1 MNYFRKLENY
11 IFSKYKLIV
20 IFLLLINFFLISF
33 SVYRESVIWDEVCY
47 IGMGKYILE
56 TGNFRTDGSIAHA
69 TLSYYIN
76 SLFLYFIDIPDE
88 IMNKESCWERG
99 LALLFESKNPIR
111 LLFLIRLPLI
121 LLSVLLGFYV
131 FKWAK
136 ELYGVKAGLF
146 ALLFYSFSPNIIANA
161 RFALTDFSFVCFS
174 FISMYYFWKFCN
186 KSTAWNLIILG
197 FVTGLAFISKITALF
212 LIPIYIFLGLIF
224 IERIF
229 SERIIS
235 ILLTFLVAFFVVFA
249 AYGFKIQTISNT
261 LPDHYLDRA
270 NDEIENRI
278 SNDNFKKAA
287 YFIIDKIPLPAATYF
302 TVIGDVSYYSL
313 KGFNGYFFGKIFA
326 PEERPFYYF
335 FGVILLKTPIPTLI
349 ILALSIIFFK
359 NMRHKKLRNE
369 FFLIIPIIVLLVGY
383 MTTSL
388 LSYPHYVA
396 YFNELVQTK
405 NGYKYLSGTN
415 IDAGQNLISLK
426 DFMDKHKIDK
436 INFSFH
442 GGISPRYYGID
453 YDSMPT
459 TCFAPSN
466 EDYEPF
472 AANCEKDFTED
483 CSKRKG
489 IVALSVTNLQNRFLK
504 NSSCFNWLRGYEPI
518 SRLGYSLFVYNIT
531 K

>member
-1 MNYFRKLENY
+1 MLFFYFY
-11 IFSKYKLIV
+11 
-20 IFLLLINFFLISF
+20 
-33 SVYRESVIWDEVCY
+33 
-47 IGMGKYILE
+47 
-56 TGNFRTDGSIAHA
+56 
-69 TLSYYIN
+69 
-76 SLFLYFIDIPDE
+76 
-88 IMNKESCWERG
+88 
-99 LALLFESKNPIR
+99 LLF
-111 LLFLIRLPLI
+111 
-121 LLSVLLGFYV
+121 
-131 FKWAK
+131 
-136 ELYGVKAGLF
+136 
-146 ALLFYSFSPNIIANA
+146 
-161 RFALTDFSFVCFS
+161 
-174 FISMYYFWKFCN
+174 
-186 KSTAWNLIILG
+186 LG

-369 FFLIIPIIVLLVGY
+369 FFLIIPIIVFSATFIFNKVSYDLRHILTIYPLIFVFVGKVVNSKFEKKYFKVILILLLVGY

-405 NGYKYLSGTN
+405 NGYKYAT
-415 IDAGQNLISLK
+415 
-426 DFMDKHKIDK
+426 
-436 INFSFH
+436 
-442 GGISPRYYGID
+442 
-453 YDSMPT
+453 
-459 TCFAPSN
+459 
-466 EDYEPF
+466 
-472 AANCEKDFTED
+472 
-483 CSKRKG
+483 
-489 IVALSVTNLQNRFLK
+489 
-504 NSSCFNWLRGYEPI
+504 
-518 SRLGYSLFVYNIT
+518 
-531 K
+531 